1 MRWFPPDPV
10 SPAAK
15 RASLAAADQSHAAT
29 AAAAKGRIFSEAVI
43 PCVRAVTQR
52 RRFAAGRIRSASD
65 VCVVLG
71 RALILPRQR
80 SGKRV
85 RSDPPS
91 THCLPDRDS
100 ALVRN
105 GRACAATVY
114 GFRFQS
120 SRDKPRSPG
129 VSTGRSTCAAQRPA
143 DVRLA
148 GTVHLLQKQSVATF
162 GCSRHEPSQRST
174 ERR

>member
-43 PCVRAVTQR
+43 SCVRAVTQR

-65 VCVVLG
+65 VCGVLG

-85 RSDPPS
+85 RSNPPS
-91 THCLPDRDS
+91 RHCLPDRDS

-120 SRDKPRSPG
+120 SRDKPRSP
-129 VSTGRSTCAAQRPA
+129 SWRQHRTI
-143 DVRLA
+143 DVR
-148 GTVHLLQKQSVATF
+148 GTKACRRQTCRNGAPVAETIGRDVWLF
-162 GCSRHEPSQRST
+162 SS
-174 ERR
+174 